1 MREVEGLEQLKSLVA
16 DEMGPTAW
24 VTISEEMVARFAD
37 VTHDHQWIHLDA
49 ERAREESP
57 YGVPIVHGLLTLALY
72 PYLGRQLLKISG
84 VSRVI
89 NYGANRVRFP
99 NAVAVGARVRARQT
113 VRSGSR
119 RSGSSLGR
127 GVGPGSDRGLHARWH
142 SPGIY
147 GPDLPRYL

>member
-57 YGVPIVHGLLTLALY
+57 YGVPIVHGLLTLSLY
-72 PYLGRQLLKISG
+72 PYLGRKLLKING

-113 VRSGSR
+113 VRSVERINADAVRMTSTFVIESEGQVKPACVAETVA
-119 RSGSSLGR
+119 L
-127 GVGPGSDRGLHARWH
+127 
-142 SPGIY
+142 IY
-147 GPDLPRYL
+147 G

>member
-57 YGVPIVHGLLTLALY
+57 YGVPIVHGLLTLSLY
-72 PYLGRQLLKISG
+72 PYLGRQLLKING

-99 NAVAVGARVRARQT
+99 NAVTVGARVRARQT
-113 VRSGSR
+113 VRSVERINADAVRMISAFVIESEGQVKPACVAETVA
-119 RSGSSLGR
+119 L
-127 GVGPGSDRGLHARWH
+127 
-142 SPGIY
+142 IY
-147 GPDLPRYL
+147 A

>member
-57 YGVPIVHGLLTLALY
+57 YGVPIVHGLLTLSLY
-72 PYLGRQLLKISG
+72 PYLGRQLLKING

-99 NAVAVGARVRARQT
+99 NAVTVGARVRARQT
-113 VRSGSR
+113 VRSVERINADAVRMTSAFVIESEGQAKPACVAETVA
-119 RSGSSLGR
+119 L
-127 GVGPGSDRGLHARWH
+127 
-142 SPGIY
+142 IY
-147 GPDLPRYL
+147 G

>member
-113 VRSGSR
+113 VRSVEQINADAVRMTSTFVIESEGQVKPACVAETVV
-119 RSGSSLGR
+119 L
-127 GVGPGSDRGLHARWH
+127 
-142 SPGIY
+142 IY
-147 GPDLPRYL
+147 K